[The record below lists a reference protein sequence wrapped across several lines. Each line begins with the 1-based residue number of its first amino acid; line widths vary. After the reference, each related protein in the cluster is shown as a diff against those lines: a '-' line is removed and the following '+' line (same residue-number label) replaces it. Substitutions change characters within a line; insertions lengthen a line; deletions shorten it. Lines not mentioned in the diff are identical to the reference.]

1 MEPQGVPE
9 QCLSPHCRASGVTM
23 RTANKYGLVA
33 RASATVLFVSL
44 AISAPASSAEVDPD
58 SGLIIA
64 DGWETVRTN
73 CTVCH
78 SAKFI
83 TFQRGDR
90 DSWESMIRWMQKTQG
105 LWSFDE
111 KTEDT
116 ILSYLAANYPP
127 GKSSRRR
134 NLSPAEM
141 P

>member
-1 MEPQGVPE
+1 MMHIPD
-9 QCLSPHCRASGVTM
+9 
-23 RTANKYGLVA
+23 KYSRMVHTVA
-33 RASATVLFVSL
+33 VLLLMSL
-44 AISAPASSAEVDPD
+44 AISTPVKSAETDPD

-64 DGWETVRTN
+64 EGWETVRTN

-105 LWSFDE
+105 LWPFDE

-116 ILSYLAANYPP
+116 ILSYLADNYPP

-134 NLSPAEM
+134 NLSPAEL

>member
-1 MEPQGVPE
+1 MLTTYKHGILAVASAALLLVSIVMSVPAR
-9 QCLSPHCRASGVTM
+9 SADIDPASG
-23 RTANKYGLVA
+23 LVM
-33 RASATVLFVSL
+33 
-44 AISAPASSAEVDPD
+44 
-58 SGLIIA
+58 A
-64 DGWETVRTN
+64 DGWEAVRAN

-90 DSWESMIRWMQKTQG
+90 DSWKSMIRWMQKTQG

-127 GKSSRRR
+127 GKSSRRK
-134 NLSPAEM
+134 NLSPADL

>member
-1 MEPQGVPE
+1 M
-9 QCLSPHCRASGVTM
+9 M
-23 RTANKYGLVA
+23 RTANKHGLVA
-33 RASATVLFVSL
+33 RASATVLLVSL
-44 AISAPASSAEVDPD
+44 AISAPARSAEVDPG
-58 SGLIIA
+58 SGLIMA

-90 DSWESMIRWMQKTQG
+90 DSWKSMIRWMQKTQG

-134 NLSPAEM
+134 NLSPAEL

>member
-1 MEPQGVPE
+1 MFTTYKHGILA
-9 QCLSPHCRASGVTM
+9 C
-23 RTANKYGLVA
+23 
-33 RASATVLFVSL
+33 ASATVLLVSL
-44 AISAPASSAEVDPD
+44 SISTSAKSAEIDPD
-58 SGLIIA
+58 SGLVIA
-64 DGWETVRTN
+64 DGWKTVRAN

-90 DSWESMIRWMQKTQG
+90 DSWKSMIRWMQKTQG

-116 ILSYLAANYPP
+116 ILSYLAASYPP
-127 GKSSRRR
+127 GKSSRRQ
-134 NLSPAEM
+134 NLSAAEL

>member
-1 MEPQGVPE
+1 MMRIP
-9 QCLSPHCRASGVTM
+9 TM
-23 RTANKYGLVA
+23 RSFRIRGAVSVLLMALAV
-33 RASATVLFVSL
+33 SAQVQ
-44 AISAPASSAEVDPD
+44 SAEVDPD

-90 DSWESMIRWMQKTQG
+90 DTWESMIRWMQKTQG

-116 ILSYLAANYPP
+116 ILSYLATNYPP
-127 GKSSRRR
+127 GKASRRR

>member
-1 MEPQGVPE
+1 MLTTYKDGILAVASAALLLVSIVMSVPAR
-9 QCLSPHCRASGVTM
+9 SADIDPASG
-23 RTANKYGLVA
+23 LV
-33 RASATVLFVSL
+33 
-44 AISAPASSAEVDPD
+44 
-58 SGLIIA
+58 IA
-64 DGWETVRTN
+64 DGWEAVRAN

-90 DSWESMIRWMQKTQG
+90 DSWKSMIRWMQKTQG

-127 GKSSRRR
+127 GKSSRRK
-134 NLSPAEM
+134 NLSPADL

>member
-1 MEPQGVPE
+1 
-9 QCLSPHCRASGVTM
+9 
-23 RTANKYGLVA
+23 
-33 RASATVLFVSL
+33 
-44 AISAPASSAEVDPD
+44 
-58 SGLIIA
+58 
-64 DGWETVRTN
+64 
-73 CTVCH
+73 
-78 SAKFI
+78 
-83 TFQRGDR
+83 
-90 DSWESMIRWMQKTQG
+90 MIRWMQKTQG

>member
-1 MEPQGVPE
+1 MMHYARRY
-9 QCLSPHCRASGVTM
+9 S
-23 RTANKYGLVA
+23 LVA
-33 RASATVLFVSL
+33 SVLAAMLSMPL
-44 AISAPASSAEVDPD
+44 AMSCPARSAEIDPE

-64 DGWETVRTN
+64 DGWETVRIN

-90 DSWESMIRWMQKTQG
+90 DTWESMIRWMQKTQG

-111 KTEDT
+111 KTEET
-116 ILSYLAANYPP
+116 ILGYLADNYPP
-127 GKSSRRR
+127 GKFSRRR
-134 NLSPAEM
+134 NLSPAEL